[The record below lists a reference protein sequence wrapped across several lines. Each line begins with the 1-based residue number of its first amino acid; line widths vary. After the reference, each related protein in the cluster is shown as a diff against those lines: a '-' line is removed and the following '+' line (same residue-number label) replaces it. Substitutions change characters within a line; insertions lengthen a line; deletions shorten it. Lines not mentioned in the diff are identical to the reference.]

1 VEQNHLK
8 PSHILSVHTRFYVRE
23 MRIKAYAQFL
33 ESYRSVTL
41 SSLGHAFGV
50 SEDFVDGFVSLSSL
64 AKKADF

>member
-1 VEQNHLK
+1 
-8 PSHILSVHTRFYVRE
+8 

-50 SEDFVDGFVSLSSL
+50 SEDWVDTQVFPFYIEFRG
-64 AKKADF
+64 D